1 MYPVF
6 ALLSLTSLPVIA
18 SGTLAAAAGM
28 AANGLANWRSTRLAP
43 TIWGQVAVDTAV
55 RLGLTRLAQAVSA
68 DRAVALPPDAAATSS
83 TVPAELLARVRKS
96 LRGAIWTES
105 ASHRPQRRRGIDL
118 TSHLLLPV
126 VEAGRLAGIVV
137 CERQATRPFD
147 ASDLETGL
155 HAVDELAAALVG
167 AGLVLSIP
175 REGAIGDTAGHEP
188 TLGGAAESPGAR

>member
-1 MYPVF
+1 
-6 ALLSLTSLPVIA
+6 
-18 SGTLAAAAGM
+18 AAGPS
-28 AANGLANWRSTRLAP
+28 R
-43 TIWGQVAVDTAV
+43 
-55 RLGLTRLAQAVSA
+55 
-68 DRAVALPPDAAATSS
+68 

-96 LRGAIWTES
+96 RRGAIWTES

-126 VEAGRLAGIVV
+126 VDAERLTGIVV
-137 CERQATRPFD
+137 CERRSTRPFD

-175 REGAIGDTAGHEP
+175 REGAIGDTAGHE
-188 TLGGAAESPGAR
+188 